1 MNMDSKKILFVIPVV
16 SALVLAVAVGM
27 VAFSSSRAANA
38 SPAVLFQEDGQAEP
52 LPMMHG
58 FGGKRD
64 GGHGGRF
71 GYRTDFDYDAYLAE
85 ELGVTVEDLQNA
97 RQAAHEAALEQAV
110 AKGVISEE
118 QADLI
123 LAGKVL
129 RQYID
134 PQEILSEALGIDVAD
149 IEAAREAG
157 EPLRDLFGEMEP
169 AEIKEA
175 LQSAYEDAVQQAIDD
190 GVITE
195 SQAEQLQEKGFAGRL
210 LGKRG
215 GGFHGRSGFPFQKS
229 EPETGGGL

>member
-1 MNMDSKKILFVIPVV
+1 
-16 SALVLAVAVGM
+16 
-27 VAFSSSRAANA
+27 
-38 SPAVLFQEDGQAEP
+38 
-52 LPMMHG
+52 MHG
-58 FGGKRD
+58 FSGKRD

-71 GYRTDFDYDAYLAE
+71 GFRTDFDYDAYLAE
-85 ELGVTVEDLQNA
+85 ELGVTVEELQAA
-97 RQAAHEAALEQAV
+97 RQAAHETGLEQAV
-110 AKGVISEE
+110 AEGVISEE

-123 LAGKVL
+123 MAGKAL

-175 LQSAYEDAVQQAIDD
+175 MQAAYEDAVQQAIDD
-190 GVITE
+190 GAISD

-210 LGKRG
+210 FGKRG
-215 GGFHGRSGFPFQKS
+215 GGFHGRGGFPFQK
-229 EPETGGGL
+229 PAPDPDGGF

>member
-1 MNMDSKKILFVIPVV
+1 MDSKRLILVIPVV
-16 SALVLAVAVGM
+16 SALVLAAAVGVM
-27 VAFSSSRAANA
+27 AFSSSSAANVDL
-38 SPAVLFQEDGQAEP
+38 AVFAHGGEQAESPP
-52 LPMMHG
+52 LMHG
-58 FGGKRD
+58 FSGKR
-64 GGHGGRF
+64 GFGHGGKF
-71 GYRTDFDYDAYLAE
+71 DFRTGFDYDAYLAE

-110 AKGVISEE
+110 AEGVISEE

-123 LAGKVL
+123 LAGKAL

-175 LQSAYEDAVQQAIDD
+175 LQSAFEDAVQQAIDD
-190 GVITE
+190 GVITAD
-195 SQAEQLQEKGFAGRL
+195 QAEQLQEKGFAGRSF
-210 LGKRG
+210 GNRR
-215 GGFHGRSGFPFQKS
+215 GFHRQGGFPFQKS
-229 EPETGGGL
+229 APETGGYL